1 MWFKFG
7 KSRDEKL
14 IAFWKDRDAF
24 RERVE
29 KLINAHQFEKA
40 AGEMFP
46 PWIMCTCPKSLPNE
60 PDSSLRA
67 YWIDG
72 EGGYWWRRFLDYWVP
87 LDLEMK
93 KSYFK
98 KYDLGTEWEDR
109 GHWAFELFIPEFG
122 IGDMDEAERDALF
135 EELLPED
142 P

>member
-29 KLINAHQFEKA
+29 KLIIAHHFEKT

-46 PWIMCTCPKSLPNE
+46 PWIMCTYPTRLFN

-67 YWIDG
+67 YWTHG
-72 EGGYWWRRFLDYWVP
+72 EGGYQWVRFSKYWAP
-87 LDLEMK
+87 LDLETK
-93 KSYFK
+93 KAYFK
-98 KYDLGTEWEDR
+98 KYDLGPEWEDR
-109 GHWAFELFIPEFG
+109 GHWASELFDPAFG

-135 EELLPED
+135 EELLSED